1 MKDGLFFDA
10 VLSAQLLDG
19 VVRLGVA
26 EVVGPE
32 KDGKRQ
38 VSDPK
43 MILTT
48 LTGLLQLQLQ
58 INQMVD
64 GLVDKKILTKRE
76 DATPPK
82 GKAN

>member
-10 VLSAQLLDG
+10 VVSSQLLDG

-38 VSDPK
+38 VSEPK

-48 LTGLLQLQLQ
+48 LTGLLQLQAQ

-64 GLVDKKILTKRE
+64 GLVDKNILKKRE
-76 DATPPK
+76 EVEAPK
-82 GKAN
+82 GRAN

>member
-1 MKDGLFFDA
+1 MKDALFFDA

-19 VVRLGVA
+19 VVRVGVA

-38 VSDPK
+38 VSEPK

-64 GLVDKKILTKRE
+64 GLVDKNILKKRE
-76 DATPPK
+76 EADAPK